1 MIIKRTDRL
10 MGRWAGR
17 TFIDLI
23 SLIVSCVGSL
33 KRFEVCDP
41 IYCIYIYIIA
51 SHLWQNSGF
60 GKTCWNYRNIVT
72 APDIYPKRI
81 WEV

>member
-1 MIIKRTDRL
+1 MMHPQMTRCKRTTIGDLCKRPMIGQPL
-10 MGRWAGR
+10 GGAG
-17 TFIDLI
+17 
-23 SLIVSCVGSL
+23 
-33 KRFEVCDP
+33 
-41 IYCIYIYIIA
+41 IYIYIIA